1 MSLWSDLSE
10 RLRALVFRRR
20 EERELDD
27 ELRFHTE
34 MDAERRKRSG
44 VDAAEARRQ
53 SAIALGGVEQVKEEV
68 RDARGTR
75 GIENILSDISYAIR
89 GLRKNPG
96 FALVAILTIAIGVG
110 GTTAVFSA
118 VDAVLLTP
126 LPYEQPGQLVQL
138 YQYEGDSP
146 YKGYVSPVHFL
157 AYRSQLSSM
166 EGVAGIL
173 TYNTVGADIG
183 GADRPERIRLLP
195 VSADYF
201 NVVRAQ
207 PVLGRGFLPE
217 EENGA
222 RTVVL
227 SHALWERIFH
237 GDPSALGA
245 PFLMSGAPYTVV
257 GVMPAG
263 FTDPLVGNVDAWTP
277 MDLTEGLNPQRAMN
291 HWVSVVARLRAGVTI
306 ERAQRELD
314 QLSATL
320 RRELVRGNR
329 AAAVLYPL
337 KEEIVGSASRSLILM
352 LGAAALVLVLV
363 CVNIAN
369 LLLVRASERDKEFA
383 VRSALGAGRGRLVR
397 QLLTESIVLA
407 VAGDIAGLLV
417 ARAAMSG
424 IVAIGAGSIPRL
436 TTLSLNPR
444 LLAFSI
450 AIATLS
456 AIAFGLAP
464 ALRAARTEPGDVLR
478 QQARGA
484 SRGGAEGRFRS
495 ALVISQVALAFV
507 LLVGAGLLIESFR
520 KIQDLDLGVAPDKV
534 LTFDLEL
541 PAARYDST
549 ARGRFYEEFARRVE
563 AIPGVRAAGGISKLP
578 ATGNYHQWGTTA
590 LTGPLVGAQLG
601 NRGDINQRIVSGD
614 YFRAAGIKVL
624 EGRVFDAGDV
634 MGAPDRVV
642 ISQSFAKVFYPG
654 VDPVGQRLSTGLH
667 DSDVIGVVAD
677 VAIDPEGDPAYYVY
691 HPHTQWAGDRN
702 WALAQVIATD
712 GPPIAA
718 EAAVRRVLA
727 SLDPQLVMY
736 RPTTLAEAIG
746 QGTATRV
753 FTLRILIAFALVA
766 LVLSALG
773 LFGVLAYTVRL
784 RARELG
790 IRMALGAGTGTIRRM
805 ILRQGL
811 TIAAVGIGFGL
822 VGAAA
827 LTRLMA
833 SLVFRMNPL
842 DPGVLVVAVVFM
854 GLVAAVAAYLPA
866 YRATAVDPREVLQA
880 E

>member
-1 MSLWSDLSE
+1 MSLWSDLKE
-10 RLRALVFRRR
+10 RARALVFRRR
-20 EERELDD
+20 EERELDE
-27 ELRFHTE
+27 ELRFHAQ
-34 MDAERRKRSG
+34 MDAERRE
-44 VDAAEARRQ
+44 AAGAAPGEARRQ
-53 SAIALGGVEQVKEEV
+53 SAIALGHAEQVKEEV

-75 GIENILSDISYAIR
+75 GVENILSDIGYAIR

-118 VDAVLLTP
+118 VDAVLLAP
-126 LPYEQPGQLVQL
+126 LPYQEPGQLVRL
-138 YQYEGDSP
+138 YQYSGNTPD
-146 YKGYVSPVHFL
+146 KGFVTPVHFL
-157 AYRSQLSSM
+157 AYRSQLSSID
-166 EGVAGIL
+166 GAAAIL
-173 TYNTVGADIG
+173 TYNTLGADIG

-201 NVVRAQ
+201 NVIRAR

-222 RTVVL
+222 QMVVL
-227 SHALWERIFH
+227 SHGLWERLFH
-237 GDPSALGA
+237 GDAAAVGST
-245 PFLMSGAPYTVV
+245 FVMSGATYTVV

-263 FTDPLVGNVDAWTP
+263 FNDPLVGNVDAWVP
-277 MDLTEGLNPQRAMN
+277 MDLSSGRDPTQADN
-291 HWVSVVARLRAGVTI
+291 HWISVVARLRNGVTI
-306 ERAQRELD
+306 EQAQRELD

-320 RRELVRGNR
+320 RHQLVRGTR
-329 AAAVLYPL
+329 AGAVLFPL
-337 KEEIVGSASRSLILM
+337 KEEVVGSASRSLVLM

-397 QLLTESIVLA
+397 QLLTESLVLA
-407 VAGDIAGLLV
+407 IAGDVAGLFL
-417 ARAAMSG
+417 ARIAMSG

-444 LLAFSI
+444 LLGFSI
-450 AIATLS
+450 IIATVS
-456 AIAFGLAP
+456 AVAFGLAP

-495 ALVISQVALAFV
+495 ALVASQVALAFM

-520 KIQDLDLGVAPDKV
+520 KIRDLDLGIAPDQV
-534 LTFDLEL
+534 LTFDLAL

-549 ARGRFYEEFARRVE
+549 ARGRFYEEFAHRVE
-563 AIPGVRAAGGISKLP
+563 AIAGVRAAGGISKLP
-578 ATGNYHQWGTTA
+578 ATGNYHQWGTQA
-590 LTGPLVGAQLG
+590 LTGPLVGSREG

-614 YFRAAGIKVL
+614 YFKAAGIKVL
-624 EGRVFDAGDV
+624 AGRVFDAGDV

-642 ISQSFAKVFYPG
+642 ISQSMAKAFFPG
-654 VDPVGQRLSTGLH
+654 VDPLGQRLEAGNH

-677 VAIDPEGDPAYYVY
+677 VAIDPEGDNARYVY

-718 EAAVRRVLA
+718 EAAVRRALA

-736 RPTTLAEAIG
+736 RPTTLADVIG

-753 FTLRILIAFALVA
+753 FTLRILLAFALVA
-766 LVLSALG
+766 LVLAALG
-773 LFGVLAYTVRL
+773 LFGVLSYSVRL

-790 IRMALGAGTGTIRRM
+790 IRMALGAGTGRIRGM

-811 TIAAVGIGFGL
+811 TIALIGIVFGL

-833 SLVFRMNPL
+833 SLVFKMSPL
-842 DPGVLVVAVVFM
+842 DPGVLGMAVVFM
-854 GLVAAVAAYLPA
+854 GLVAATAAYLPA
-866 YRATAVDPREVLQA
+866 YRATAVDPREVLQG